1 MTQSGSLRPL
11 RSAGFRYF
19 LAARTVSLFGNAMAP
34 VAIAFAVLQ
43 IGGSAGD
50 LGLVL
55 AARSIPLIVF
65 MLYGGVVADRFPRH
79 RVLVVS
85 GLLSALVQSVA
96 AGLLIGGAATVAL
109 LALIEAVHGAVS
121 AFTMPAQQGI
131 VPQVVPRDQLQQA
144 NALSAGGRNAAFIG
158 GPALAG
164 IVVATAGAGW
174 AVAVDAATFAVSA
187 LLFARLRLPAAPVS
201 TGSMVTELREGWS
214 EFVSRTWVW
223 LIVAAAGALNAVYAC
238 AWVTLGPVVAER
250 TFGPQGWGIV
260 LSLQAV
266 GFMAGTV
273 LMLYVRTRYPLRLGM
288 VGALAIVLPLTALS
302 LSPGVALLAAAAFVA
317 GIGFDVFGVAW
328 ETALQQH
335 IPIERLSR
343 VSSYDM
349 LGSFVAM
356 PVGQVLAGPLTAV
369 FEVRDVVLA
378 AAGVY
383 AVVALVT
390 LAMPAVWNLRAE
402 QSVPRLGASA

>member
-1 MTQSGSLRPL
+1 
-11 RSAGFRYF
+11 
-19 LAARTVSLFGNAMAP
+19 
-34 VAIAFAVLQ
+34 
-43 IGGSAGD
+43 
-50 LGLVL
+50 
-55 AARSIPLIVF
+55 
-65 MLYGGVVADRFPRH
+65 
-79 RVLVVS
+79 
-85 GLLSALVQSVA
+85 
-96 AGLLIGGAATVAL
+96 
-109 LALIEAVHGAVS
+109 
-121 AFTMPAQQGI
+121 
-131 VPQVVPRDQLQQA
+131 
-144 NALSAGGRNAAFIG
+144 
-158 GPALAG
+158 
-164 IVVATAGAGW
+164 
-174 AVAVDAATFAVSA
+174 
-187 LLFARLRLPAAPVS
+187 
-201 TGSMVTELREGWS
+201 
-214 EFVSRTWVW
+214 
-223 LIVAAAGALNAVYAC
+223 
-238 AWVTLGPVVAER
+238 
-250 TFGPQGWGIV
+250 
-260 LSLQAV
+260 
-266 GFMAGTV
+266 
-273 LMLYVRTRYPLRLGM
+273 M